1 VNGHWAEGRRPLA
14 MRSQD
19 DRGPVY
25 TAAVEQSEAAFAAV
39 RGVLGDG
46 ALVDTAAELTAVAE
60 ALPPETP
67 VLLAAWPRIAA
78 GQQAA
83 DGWVEAVGATMAMVA
98 GPPVTPVRDQAGREH
113 DVISPALQLGV
124 FVLPGPDDEVPGE
137 TEACGYYARAIEALE
152 REGPGVSLPAVG
164 ALLRHI
170 ADLLGP
176 GSDCSPAGYLPD
188 ASPVAGYIA
197 EEAWRLRNAAAA
209 LTEIAPAAE
218 QEEAAADDEDDR
230 EQAAP
235 TAVTDAMTEAFRA
248 AAEITPGGPS
258 GGADQAELAEAAD
271 RDEEQSGDG

>member
-1 VNGHWAEGRRPLA
+1 MSGHWAEGRRPLA

-19 DRGPVY
+19 ARGPAY

-46 ALVDTAAELTAVAE
+46 VLVDTAGELADLAG

-67 VLLAAWPRIAA
+67 VLLADWPRIAA
-78 GQQAA
+78 GEQAE
-83 DGWVEAVGATMAMVA
+83 DGWVEAVGATLAMVA

-124 FVLPGPDDEVPGE
+124 FVLPGPGDGVPGE

-170 ADLLGP
+170 ADLLSP
-176 GSDCSPAGYLPD
+176 DSDCSPAGYLPD
-188 ASPVAGYIA
+188 GSPVAGDIA
-197 EEAWRLRNAAAA
+197 GEAWRLRDAAAT
-209 LTEIAPAAE
+209 LTEIARAAE
-218 QEEAAADDEDDR
+218 AEEA
-230 EQAAP
+230 
-235 TAVTDAMTEAFRA
+235 
-248 AAEITPGGPS
+248 G
-258 GGADQAELAEAAD
+258 
-271 RDEEQSGDG
+271 